1 MWRDLGLEPEV
12 HLVDGPD
19 PATWPERLSVPY
31 DLVFS
36 FAALWWYPDPWAVVQ
51 AQMRWADRGVLVC
64 VPHRNVFL
72 KLRAGL
78 WHRQL
83 FDHLNE
89 EALDPDALVAAA
101 TAGGWRRVDTGLFDI
116 PPFPDTSVPLAKLLR
131 GSSDPADGEATWSWS
146 ILPYLQGDQPDL
158 EQRIGK
164 LVAFEERVPGVV
176 APRWAHHRY
185 TLLTPSGTTAST
197 GASAHSS

>member
-1 MWRDLGLEPEV
+1 M
-12 HLVDGPD
+12 
-19 PATWPERLSVPY
+19 
-31 DLVFS
+31 
-36 FAALWWYPDPWAVVQ
+36 Q
-51 AQMRWADRGVLVC
+51 AQSGGPTAACSCC

-72 KLRAGL
+72 KLRASL

-89 EALDPDALVAAA
+89 EALDPDVLVAAA
-101 TAGGWRRVDTGLFDI
+101 TTGIGSGSTPACSTSRRSPTRRSRSRSCSEAWCGGDAG
-116 PPFPDTSVPLAKLLR
+116 
-131 GSSDPADGEATWSWS
+131 DGEAAWSWS

-185 TLLTPSGTTAST
+185 TLLTPSAEPAASA